1 MAEET
6 QFRPDSDGSKRKLD
20 EIQMAKQKAQEIVA
34 RLVNN
39 AEAKRPR
46 FDDASESDSLRSP
59 MPPPDFSQKPF
70 NQSNTNATFGSA
82 PFVPQPTPYPNFQG
96 TSKKMDIPNGKVGV
110 VIGKGGE
117 TIKYIQLQSGARIQ
131 ITRDADADPYSQ
143 TRDVELIG
151 TAEQVSRAEQLIKDV
166 IAESDT
172 GGSGTSAALGST
184 SMQQGSEQFAMK
196 VPNNKV
202 AKIIGKGGETIKSM
216 QSSSGA
222 RIQVI
227 PLHLPPGDTSTE
239 RNVYIS
245 GTKEQIELAK
255 ELVNE
260 VISENRPRNPS
271 VNYMQQGYPPSG
283 NWADTNSV
291 QQAGYGYTQQGP
303 TPPYYSGY
311 PPQPAGWDQQLPS
324 ASAQPPPPQSA
335 GYNYYVQQGQT
346 GPAPAN
352 ANYGYAQALPATG
365 YSYDQGYSQQQQPH
379 GYDGTTQGE
388 QDPHNQY
395 ASLGYGPSG
404 ATPVTPDGTT
414 NAQTYGTQTSTA
426 VLPAQPFGTQSTMPV
441 PPAQSVGLST
451 EPYAT
456 QSSTLVPPGQPAAFG
471 TRPGITPAGY
481 MPYQN
486 YSGPPPPSNAQMGF
500 SQMGYGG
507 QQPPQTGYPQSGY
520 PPQPALAQATYV
532 QGSNPATYG
541 LPQPQAT
548 THVQPQ
554 PPAYGSE
561 GNRDGTVGSYGSTAA
576 TQESVRPQS

>member
-172 GGSGTSAALGST
+172 GGSVTSAALGST

-379 GYDGTTQGE
+379 GYD
-388 QDPHNQY
+388 
-395 ASLGYGPSG
+395 
-404 ATPVTPDGTT
+404 
-414 NAQTYGTQTSTA
+414 
-426 VLPAQPFGTQSTMPV
+426 AQPFGTQSTMPV

-507 QQPPQTGYPQSGY
+507 QQPPQTGHRLLPMCNHNHLLMDLKVIEMELLEVTVQLL
-520 PPQPALAQATYV
+520 PHKNQFALRA
-532 QGSNPATYG
+532 
-541 LPQPQAT
+541 
-548 THVQPQ
+548 
-554 PPAYGSE
+554 E
-561 GNRDGTVGSYGSTAA
+561 GPRRN
-576 TQESVRPQS
+576 